1 MSRGYTSALARTAPV
16 APAVALPQGPIAAGF
31 ESTAIP
37 IAVSTDFVDLPVTA
51 EVWRARWPSQSV
63 SLSSSTSP
71 AKWAETSVAIGTWVR
86 LSGHQFVFG
95 LRIVA
100 SR

>member
-71 AKWAETSVAIGTWVR
+71 AKWAGDVGCYRNMGETERTPIRVWPSYCGK
-86 LSGHQFVFG
+86 
-95 LRIVA
+95 
-100 SR
+100 